1 MPIRQR
7 EGYIKEL
14 GKKYVLSS
22 VVVLPMM
29 PLSRRLLSEPYLD
42 ADLHGV
48 LLHLLSQI
56 PDHMPCSDSLLV
68 LLPSAKNI
76 W

>member
-1 MPIRQR
+1 
-7 EGYIKEL
+7 
-14 GKKYVLSS
+14 
-22 VVVLPMM
+22 
-29 PLSRRLLSEPYLD
+29 
-42 ADLHGV
+42 